1 MHEGQTDLWRAEM
14 NLIRNRHDYAVARD
28 ALQIMTYR
36 RIVEDKRGRCI
47 DRWRTGVCG
56 LIDFLPCVEL

>member
-14 NLIRNRHDYAVARD
+14 NLIRNRRDYAVARD
-28 ALQIMTYR
+28 ALQTITYR

-47 DRWRTGVCG
+47 DRWRMGVYG